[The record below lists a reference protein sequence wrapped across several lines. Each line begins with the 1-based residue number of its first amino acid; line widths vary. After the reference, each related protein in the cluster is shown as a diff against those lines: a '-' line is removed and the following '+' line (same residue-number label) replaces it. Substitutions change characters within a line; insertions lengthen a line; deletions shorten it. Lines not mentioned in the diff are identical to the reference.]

1 MHTQEGHLEDMTT
14 LASVTTISTQRGY
27 TENFRMEE
35 EGLFAP
41 STEIH
46 YLPNEVAIENF
57 YRFEGASDP
66 EDNAILYLLETHDG
80 LKGMLVDSYGAEAD
94 KAISEFIK
102 AIPEAP
108 KAKSKD

>member
-1 MHTQEGHLEDMTT
+1 MYTQEGHLEDMTT

-46 YLPNEVAIENF
+46 YLPNEVTIENF

-94 KAISEFIK
+94 KNIAEFIK

-108 KAKSKD
+108 KAKSKE